1 MEATAT
7 PQATTTNGKTTA
19 ANAVKSAGSILHT
32 GVYAIAEVIKYG
44 TAFAV
49 NAIDS
54 EQSKEDVRSE
64 LQATTELRIAKLE
77 DRIASMKAKAQ
88 QTK

>member
-1 MEATAT
+1 MEATAI
-7 PQATTTNGKTTA
+7 PQATTNNGKTTA
-19 ANAVKSAGSILHT
+19 ANAVKSAGSVLHT
-32 GVYAIAEVIKYG
+32 GVYAIAEGIKYA

-54 EQSKEDVRSE
+54 TQSKEDVRAE
-64 LQATTELRIAKLE
+64 LQAKTELRMATLE
-77 DRIASMKAKAQ
+77 DKIASMKAKAN